1 MTSLGED
8 EGLLAEV
15 EIRSSIKVGF
25 VDGVAKVLVS
35 IHVVPAVVIEGIPL
49 VSASACLI
57 VVVGIGVVAFIAWDR
72 AIVVMDGPEDIV
84 DARAEVLVCVLIV
97 PAGLVEVIPLLSA
110 IAAVSVVEGLVI
122 EAFLIRSDLHGV
134 RLLPEDESILARLV
148 GIVGI

>member
-1 MTSLGED
+1 
-8 EGLLAEV
+8 
-15 EIRSSIKVGF
+15 
-25 VDGVAKVLVS
+25 
-35 IHVVPAVVIEGIPL
+35 
-49 VSASACLI
+49 
-57 VVVGIGVVAFIAWDR
+57 
-72 AIVVMDGPEDIV
+72 MDGPEDIV